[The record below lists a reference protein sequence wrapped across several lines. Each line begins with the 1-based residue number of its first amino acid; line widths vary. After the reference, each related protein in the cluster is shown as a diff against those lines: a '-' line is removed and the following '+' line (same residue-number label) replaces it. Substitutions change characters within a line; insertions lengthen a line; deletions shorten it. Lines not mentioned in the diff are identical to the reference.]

1 MTSEYKKALTIQEEF
16 ERVSKIKCQHDDAH
30 YVQQCAG
37 DSSAHIF
44 ECRDCGE
51 YIVVEE
57 HESPYDWDGA
67 SVIPKYYYE
76 NYDLENKE
84 DECYE

>member
-1 MTSEYKKALTIQEEF
+1 MNYKKALTIQQEF
-16 ERVSKIKCQHDDAH
+16 DRVRNIKCKHDDAY

-37 DSSAHIF
+37 DSSHHIF
-44 ECRDCGE
+44 QCHDCGE

-57 HESPYDWDGA
+57 HDSPYDWDNA

-76 NYDLENKE
+76 NYDLETEEN
-84 DECYE
+84 ECYE